1 MGQYRLNSSMWS
13 RHRSWI
19 CPLGI
24 HRIGLILASHQSTT
38 TRLLKHCD
46 KPVLAFKLDWGP
58 LKYQTGGREPSAR
71 ASKSLSSSTW
81 SAGKRTRFS
90 RVHLTLLIQEHKA
103 SHSNEIIFKPNY
115 ADICKQRL
123 LLSKPI
129 ARTTPSWKGNI
140 ISVKQDQ
147 LEENARQR
155 PVFARISLLWV
166 DVDEFNRRGAGTG
179 RGYVHLRHGL
189 LRHMTGTVE

>member
-1 MGQYRLNSSMWS
+1 MWS

-38 TRLLKHCD
+38 TRLFKHCD

-81 SAGKRTRFS
+81 SAGKRTRFSRFS

-189 LRHMTGTVE
+189 LRHRIQDSLWR